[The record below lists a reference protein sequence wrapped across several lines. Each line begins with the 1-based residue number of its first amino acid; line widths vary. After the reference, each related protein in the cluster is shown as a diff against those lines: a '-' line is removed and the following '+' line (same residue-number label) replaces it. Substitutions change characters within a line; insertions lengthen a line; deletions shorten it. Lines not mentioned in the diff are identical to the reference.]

1 MDTGFSENTK
11 DITAKFFQTTSA
23 PNATV
28 QRVMEEIKK
37 RNEEKEFITQFAKE
51 NGYPV
56 WNKVIIGTS
65 IQQNNET
72 SFINNNSNAEIDTT
86 ILIPFVLVGEN
97 TVEGFIKAEVKQRTI
112 DLSYSLAKD
121 YKAYEFKQ
129 DNSRASS
136 TSFAYLNILLNKV
149 VFGVN
154 DYTITDPRLFSTDT
168 GHVNSNN
175 IHINDMNITFSTENT
190 YRYITLCGSTT
201 TQYGFCGTPD
211 FCRRNR
217 GCDAGNCPTGQCYF
231 YYTTSTTCIST
242 LIPLPDPMQGGGGTG
257 GYGNTGE
264 IPHAYPCTTPDN
276 PTDPYT
282 AQSNVVD
289 PGNCPPPSGGPGWVP
304 VLIEEP
310 PFDPPTDSIPSNIS
324 RACDKELD
332 SLYQWGMNNQ
342 FREQSFIV
350 VKKNGSIYLKNFMPG
365 FPGGD
370 KTRVNYTLAA
380 GEELLAYAHIHAE
393 DTVNFYRSSFSPDDL
408 IEFNKNAYNVGY
420 TAILEVGN
428 ARYAFVLEDVQMK
441 SNFNISKMGQ
451 HKKLFNAKF
460 NTLTLQYPNG
470 QTCSEQTWIQYLG
483 SASVSGIGFY
493 KATSPNKNNY
503 IKLNP

>member
-1 MDTGFSENTK
+1 MYTGFSENTK

-136 TSFAYLNILLNKV
+136 TSFAYLNILLNKI
-149 VFGVN
+149 VFNVN
-154 DYTITDPRLFSTDT
+154 DYKITDPRLFSTDT

-175 IHINDMNITFSTENT
+175 IHINDMNITFSMENT

-264 IPHAYPCTTPDN
+264 IPHAYPCPIADN

-289 PGNCPPPSGGPGWVP
+289 PAIARHP
-304 VLIEEP
+304 
-310 PFDPPTDSIPSNIS
+310 
-324 RACDKELD
+324 
-332 SLYQWGMNNQ
+332 Q
-342 FREQSFIV
+342 
-350 VKKNGSIYLKNFMPG
+350 
-365 FPGGD
+365 
-370 KTRVNYTLAA
+370 A
-380 GEELLAYAHIHAE
+380 GR
-393 DTVNFYRSSFSPDDL
+393 DGCR
-408 IEFNKNAYNVGY
+408 
-420 TAILEVGN
+420 
-428 ARYAFVLEDVQMK
+428 
-441 SNFNISKMGQ
+441 
-451 HKKLFNAKF
+451 
-460 NTLTLQYPNG
+460 
-470 QTCSEQTWIQYLG
+470 
-483 SASVSGIGFY
+483 
-493 KATSPNKNNY
+493 
-503 IKLNP
+503 